1 MSIHHSLLKSKHV
14 VITLKDLTY
23 FPSNPATCSWRPML
37 YYFSWLPLKH
47 KFHAWWFCTVYKI
60 ILSQVIKR
68 TYDRFNCD
76 VSVIYVNT
84 CDLHFSDLF
93 SIWSLL

>member
-1 MSIHHSLLKSKHV
+1 M
-14 VITLKDLTY
+14 T
-23 FPSNPATCSWRPML
+23 
-37 YYFSWLPLKH
+37 
-47 KFHAWWFCTVYKI
+47 
-60 ILSQVIKR
+60 
-68 TYDRFNCD
+68 RFNCD